1 MNSQIVALIERGLKA
16 KGPATA
22 PTVPDHGPNSIP
34 SKEKKMNSP
43 ETTTTLS
50 GTPAPCGGEA
60 MTSRFH
66 RMTLEDLRNLF
77 DGLQAA
83 HHILNVNEWNCN
95 GSSLTGSFLWFKA
108 EAARINALIQEIA
121 DAALDRAPEDEDE
134 AYEREQILVRA
145 KPFRSGRRT
154 YRTHTTVEVVA

>member
-1 MNSQIVALIERGLKA
+1 M
-16 KGPATA
+16 
-22 PTVPDHGPNSIP
+22 PNTSIP
-34 SKEKKMNSP
+34 
-43 ETTTTLS
+43 
-50 GTPAPCGGEA
+50 AAGEA

-66 RMTLEDLRNLF
+66 GMTLEDLRNLF

-83 HHILNVNEWNCN
+83 HHILIVNEWTCN

-145 KPFRSGRRT
+145 KPTRSGRPT
-154 YRTHTTVEVVA
+154 YRTQTTVEVLS